1 MAVGGGGDGSM
12 VGDCGPMGMSRGF
25 DGPMI
30 VVEVRRGSWVT
41 DLLGFRLCD
50 GFWFTDLRVM
60 VKEVFFFFG
69 LWSWFW
75 FSMSCGSPIYWVC
88 MCDGF
93 WFTDLV

>member
-50 GFWFTDLRVM
+50 GFWFTDLM
-60 VKEVFFFFG
+60 VRWVLLPVGF
-69 LWSWFW
+69 
-75 FSMSCGSPIYWVC
+75 GSPIYWC
-88 MCDGF
+88 
-93 WFTDLV
+93 W